1 MKLKKVLKFALLY
14 KRPLKKV
21 PVFVVKRNHK
31 PMLND
36 MNL

>member
-21 PVFVVKRNHK
+21 PVFVVKK
-31 PMLND
+31 ES
-36 MNL
+36 